1 MSGPGEGTVLV
12 VDDDRMVR
20 SFIRHALARGG
31 LEIEEAF
38 DGRAAL
44 QRLGA
49 GGRIDA
55 VLLDG
60 LLPDMHGVALAR
72 RLIDRPGGDRL
83 PICFLT
89 GAVRGKLA
97 AAAGIGCLPKPARPS
112 ELVGEVRALIAWAAG
127 GGSPADERH
136 AVLSQLEQGFLVGP

>member
-1 MSGPGEGTVLV
+1 MSGPGGGTVLV

-20 SFIRHALARGG
+20 NFIRHALARGG
-31 LEIEEAF
+31 LDVEEAF

-44 QRLGA
+44 ERLAA
-49 GGRIDA
+49 GPRIDA

-60 LLPDMHGVALAR
+60 LLPDMHGVSLAR

-89 GAVRGKLA
+89 GAVRGKLDA
-97 AAAGIGCLPKPARPS
+97 SAGIGCLPKPARPS
-112 ELVGEVRALIAWAAG
+112 ELVSEVRGLIAWAAE
-127 GGSPADERH
+127 GGSPAGERH
-136 AVLSQLEQGFLVGP
+136 LVLTHLEQGFLVGP